1 LVAENAKLTDLNDSQ
16 ESKLEKMKNELK
28 KYEKDKRDD
37 ILQNNNEISNL
48 KTDHEKILGK

>member
-1 LVAENAKLTDLNDSQ
+1 MVAENAKLTDLNDSQ